1 MSERIQLTPS
11 RKAAWIVNASQH
23 LGRFEASDPGLS
35 KLETLLFAGRC
46 GSLLIKVAADDT
58 EQLTHTKVKAHARV
72 AGIDGPVL
80 RVYLDTLKAFGC
92 IDWDS
97 DLTTFEVLPFGRLRV
112 LETTSQVFDGQADST
127 PHERTLPELLEFC
140 LIRPRLESE
149 MRAYLSP
156 VLAEP
161 DLDQLLALVERFQIL
176 GALAIEGTPERLY
189 FNGYQFGERA
199 KEIGKV
205 LAGLPQDKRDALTH
219 LVERVMSS
227 PGLPPENAQV
237 PAETLDQ
244 AIALGLVE
252 LSEVASP
259 AGSAQFLTMPNLA
272 APSVG
277 TEVAHLED
285 DVFHHAKMFLSSL
298 RYGELRSNLARG
310 KIVSPSVLVRALLD
324 RDRVGPCTAIGQDYT
339 ILEAEGVIRTIRA
352 EDKPG
357 RQFHMEL
364 RRREPAEVVLG
375 LLESGASSRLVAR
388 TLSAALELPMSY
400 KGPDAQRPAAARKA
414 IKEDPETFRRF
425 LEELRT

>member
-1 MSERIQLTPS
+1 MES
-11 RKAAWIVNASQH
+11 
-23 LGRFEASDPGLS
+23 
-35 KLETLLFAGRC
+35 LLFAGRC
-46 GSLLIKVAADDT
+46 GSLLIKLAADDI

-92 IDWDS
+92 IDWD
-97 DLTTFEVLPFGRLRV
+97 TAFAAFEVLPFGRLRV
-112 LETTSQVFDGQADST
+112 LETTSQIFDGQMDST
-127 PHERTLPELLEFC
+127 PHERVLPELLEFC

-149 MRAYLSP
+149 MHAYLSP
-156 VLAEP
+156 LLHESDVN
-161 DLDQLLALVERFQIL
+161 QLLALIERFQIL
-176 GALAIEGTPERLY
+176 GVIPMEGTSDRLY

-199 KEIGKV
+199 REIGKV
-205 LAGLPQDKRDALTH
+205 LAGLPQDKRDALTE
-219 LVERVMSS
+219 LVQRVMSS
-227 PGLPPENAQV
+227 PGLPPEDVQT
-237 PAETLDQ
+237 PPDTLDQ

-259 AGSAQFLTMPNLA
+259 AGSARFLTMPNLA

-277 TEVAHLED
+277 AEVGHLED

-310 KIVSPSVLVRALLD
+310 RIISPPVLIRALLD

-352 EDKPG
+352 EDRPG
-357 RQFHMEL
+357 YQFHMEL

-388 TLSAALELPMSY
+388 TLSAAFELPMSY
-400 KGPDAQRPAAARKA
+400 KGPDAHRPPAARKA
-414 IKEDPETFRRF
+414 FKEDRETFLKF